1 MIFAGFVVW
10 LRRRCHLLDSLFGD
24 DSCRWGVKDL
34 LKALQL
40 EPVHSAGIGGGQEM
54 MFSSAKSLL
63 LSLSRLPLP
72 VTCCYITE
80 LSHMSMM
87 KLHGFI
93 SPSDDPPPQYNLNIC
108 SISRSWASQV
118 QRVKGQVC
126 QSCSSCC
133 QPVNKYS
140 SDASHFYAE
149 PLPLCQQPPVNSA
162 QLPRMPGLAAGDDWL
177 TQTMNTIKCAY
188 S

>member
-80 LSHMSMM
+80 LSLMSKSQQLDGWSCFMASS
-87 KLHGFI
+87 LHQMT
-93 SPSDDPPPQYNLNIC
+93 PPPSTIL
-108 SISRSWASQV
+108 ISARLAEAG
-118 QRVKGQVC
+118 RVKFNGSRVKFVKVVPPAANQWTNIQVMRHTFMPNLC
-126 QSCSSCC
+126 PCVSNLQWTLHSSLGCR
-133 QPVNKYS
+133 
-140 SDASHFYAE
+140 D
-149 PLPLCQQPPVNSA
+149 
-162 QLPRMPGLAAGDDWL
+162 
-177 TQTMNTIKCAY
+177 
-188 S
+188 